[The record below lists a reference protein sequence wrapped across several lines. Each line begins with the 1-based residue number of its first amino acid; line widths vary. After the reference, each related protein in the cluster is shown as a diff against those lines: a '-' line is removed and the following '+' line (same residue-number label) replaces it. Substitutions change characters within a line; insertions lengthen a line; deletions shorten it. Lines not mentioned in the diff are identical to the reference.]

1 MAFMK
6 HAYAHVV
13 SPKFDDRGWGR
24 IRTASG
30 SPAAAVTEQATE
42 ILGKSFN
49 PEEYLLT
56 HATIVCSVDA
66 VEVPGVKTGAVE
78 EDGQKVVRTYTD
90 YRIAASCDKFI
101 NNNMDAWSRD
111 VLVKSYRTFIG
122 AHNFVEHV
130 QIEELSKGRIVDA
143 VARDIGDSI
152 YIDILIATDRRHADL
167 VAAIESGEMSTMS
180 MGCSVDFTICTKCGH
195 VAADETEMCKHV
207 KYEKGNFFHDD
218 QGQKHRVAELCGHS
232 ALDPTGGV
240 QFIEA
245 SWVATPA
252 FTGAVMRNIIQPQE
266 MSARSAQQAEKV
278 LSTPPD
284 AWVDPLG
291 LSKAARIEAGWGG
304 DDEDE
309 APAAPA
315 APAKGPFDD
324 LEDEIVA
331 KILERAQTR
340 LQKDLAK
347 GDAEVALSPENSTSA
362 PNDNIVKEG
371 LSKQA
376 YLSGLGALVTTS
388 SSDADLVNRVAT
400 FNESAGISISV
411 GIYRAALYAGHTG
424 QYSDFKGFLG
434 ACENALGRRPTTAES
449 MTLIR
454 LGRLISQRTD
464 HQ

>member
-13 SPKFDDRGWGR
+13 SPKLDNRGWGR

-49 PEEYLLT
+49 PEDHLLT

-90 YRIAASCDKFI
+90 YRIQPTCDKFI
-101 NNNMDAWSRD
+101 NNNLDAWSRD

-130 QIEELSKGRIVDA
+130 QIEELSKGRVIDA
-143 VARDIGDSI
+143 VARDIGDSV
-152 YIDILIATDRRHADL
+152 YIDILIATDRKHVDL

-252 FTGAVMRNIIQPQE
+252 FTGAVMRNIIKPQD
-266 MSARSAQQAEKV
+266 MSERAAAMAEQV
-278 LSTPPD
+278 LSTPPS

-291 LSKAARIEAGWGG
+291 LAKAAGIEAGWG
-304 DDEDE
+304 DEE
-309 APAAPA
+309 EEAAPAAA

-324 LEDEIVA
+324 LEDEVVA
-331 KILERAQTR
+331 KILERAQAR
-340 LQKDLAK
+340 LKKDLAK
-347 GDAEVALSPENSTSA
+347 GDDEAALSPETSTSA
-362 PNDNIVKEG
+362 PNNNIVKEG
-371 LSKQA
+371 VGKHA
-376 YLSGLGALVTTS
+376 YLSGLGAIVATS

-400 FNESAGISISV
+400 FNESSGVHIPV
-411 GIYRAALYAGHTG
+411 GIYRAALYAGRTG

-434 ACENALGRRPTTAES
+434 VCEKALGRRPTSVES

-454 LGRLISQRTD
+454 LGRLISQRMD
-464 HQ
+464 HL